1 MRKIK
6 AIIVSLLL
14 SVCIL
19 TGCGSS
25 GSMSITFAVGTGDNI
40 KVTLDSSDGM
50 GLRQSG
56 SGFAVSE
63 DGEDILQ
70 AFFVEESVYLQY
82 IEAVYT
88 QEGVTINQE
97 KTENGITYLSY
108 SYNGEAGVENNF
120 IVWIDGTSTGVVA
133 ASLADLQT
141 ASEAFRSITFSKE

>member
-6 AIIVSLLL
+6 AIMVSLLL

-19 TGCGSS
+19 TGCASS
-25 GSMSITFAVGTGDNI
+25 RSMSITFAVGTGDNI

-56 SGFAVSE
+56 NGFAVSK
-63 DGEDILQ
+63 DDEDILQ

-82 IEAVYT
+82 IEVVNT
-88 QEGVTINQE
+88 QEGVTVNQE
-97 KTENGITYLSY
+97 KTENGIKYLSY

-120 IVWIDGTSTGVVA
+120 IVWIEGTSTGVVV

-141 ASEAFRSITFSKE
+141 ASEAFGSISFSKE